1 MDCYIVRVY
10 RHIMHKDGQ
19 GDEIAGLVERVGKQ
33 DSGKPFSTYSG
44 LIDAMRDGT
53 QAAAPT
59 DNTDDNTRAVD
70 YPANGIRAI
79 HSGRAR

>member
-10 RHIMHKDGQ
+10 RHITHKDGQ
-19 GDEIAGLVERVGKQ
+19 NDEIAGLVERVGKQ

-53 QAAAPT
+53 QAAST
-59 DNTDDNTRAVD
+59 DNTNDNTIAVD
-70 YPANGIRAI
+70 HTDSGIRAI
-79 HSGRAR
+79 HSGLGR